1 MTEFENINDVLD
13 FAIGEEQ
20 AAVEFYLRLAD
31 LSKNEDIKKAFHEFA
46 EEEMKHKA
54 KLMEVKL
61 DGASVFGTEKIVDM
75 QLSDY
80 LVDVKQKPDM
90 SYEEAL
96 ILAMKKE
103 KAAFKLYTAL
113 AERAQQPAMKEMFH
127 HLAMEES
134 KHKVRF
140 EIEYDDYILREN

>member
-1 MTEFENINDVLD
+1 MVDFTNINDVLD

-20 AAVEFYLRLAD
+20 AAVDFYMKLAEM
-31 LSKNEDIKKAFHEFA
+31 SNNNQIKQVFHEFA

-54 KLMEVKL
+54 KLMEVKIN
-61 DGASVFGTEKIVDM
+61 GATVFGTTRVVDM
-75 QLSDY
+75 KLSDY
-80 LVDVKQKPDM
+80 LVDVKPKPNM

-113 AERAQQPAMKEMFH
+113 AERAQQPEMQDLFRL
-127 HLAMEES
+127 LAMEES
-134 KHKVRF
+134 KHKMRF
-140 EIEYDDYILREN
+140 EIEYDDYVLREN

>member
-1 MTEFENINDVLD
+1 MKEFYNINDVLD

-20 AAVEFYLRLAD
+20 AAVEFYLKLAE
-31 LSKNEDIKKAFHEFA
+31 LSKNEQIRKVFHEFA
-46 EEEMKHKA
+46 QEEMKHKA

-61 DGASVFGTEKIVDM
+61 NGAAVFGTIPIVDM
-75 QLSDY
+75 KLSDY
-80 LVDVKQKPDM
+80 LVDVKATPDM
-90 SYEEAL
+90 SYEKAL

-113 AERAQQPAMKEMFH
+113 ADRAQQPEMQEMFH

-134 KHKVRF
+134 KHKMRF
-140 EIEYDDYILREN
+140 EIEYDDFVMREN